1 MTFSM
6 LAVIKEQLE
15 QAVSQDVKC
24 ELGGPI
30 MDTEKT
36 TQVTDVQDNQ
46 EKVETVDK
54 DVQDKKPV
62 DADKIAKKLQKRISK
77 EQEGKHQA
85 LKEVEELKAKLAKY
99 ENNDKSIKELSDEEK
114 AKQEEDAKDRR
125 IKELEDRLAHNE
137 DLKQTKQVF
146 EESGLSVPDE
156 VLDMV
161 VVNDNKKTVAN
172 VQAIT
177 NFIERIKE
185 DTRKE
190 LLAGKTPR
198 ATGVKTKMTKEQIRN
213 IKDTAERQKAMR
225 DNWSLFS

>member
-1 MTFSM
+1 
-6 LAVIKEQLE
+6 
-15 QAVSQDVKC
+15 
-24 ELGGPI
+24 
-30 MDTEKT
+30 MDTEET

-46 EKVETVDK
+46 ENVETVEK

-62 DADKIAKKLQKRISK
+62 DAEKIAKKLQKRISK

-114 AKQEEDAKDRR
+114 AKREEDAKDRR
-125 IKELEDRLAHNE
+125 IKELEDRLARNE
-137 DLKQTKQVF
+137 ALKQTKQVF
-146 EESGLSVPDE
+146 EESDIQVSDD

-177 NFIERIKE
+177 NFIEKIKE

-198 ATGVKTKMTKEQIRN
+198 TTGVKTKMTKEQIRS

>member
-1 MTFSM
+1 MR
-6 LAVIKEQLE
+6 V
-15 QAVSQDVKC
+15 
-24 ELGGPI
+24 GGPI
-30 MDTEKT
+30 MDTEET
-36 TQVTDVQDNQ
+36 TQVTDVKDNQ
-46 EKVETVDK
+46 ENVETVEEK

-62 DADKIAKKLQKRISK
+62 DAEKIAKKLQKRISK
-77 EQEGKHQA
+77 EQESKHQA

-125 IKELEDRLAHNE
+125 IKELEERLARNE

-177 NFIERIKE
+177 NFIEKIKE
-185 DTRKE
+185 DTRNE

-198 ATGVKTKMTKEQIRN
+198 VTGVKTKMTKEQIRN
-213 IKDTAERQKAMR
+213 IKDTEERQKAMR

>member
-1 MTFSM
+1 
-6 LAVIKEQLE
+6 
-15 QAVSQDVKC
+15 
-24 ELGGPI
+24 
-30 MDTEKT
+30 MDTEET
-36 TQVTDVQDNQ
+36 TQVTEVQDNQ
-46 EKVETVDK
+46 ENVETVEK

-62 DADKIAKKLQKRISK
+62 DAEKIAKKLQKRISK
-77 EQEGKHQA
+77 EQESKHQA

-99 ENNDKSIKELSDEEK
+99 ESNDKSIKELSDEEK
-114 AKQEEDAKDRR
+114 AKHEEDVKDRR
-125 IKELEDRLAHNE
+125 IKELEERLARNE
-137 DLKQTKQVF
+137 GLKQTKQVF

-198 ATGVKTKMTKEQIRN
+198 TTGVKTKMTKEQIRN

>member
-1 MTFSM
+1 M
-6 LAVIKEQLE
+6 
-15 QAVSQDVKC
+15 DV
-24 ELGGPI
+24 E
-30 MDTEKT
+30 ET
-36 TQVTDVQDNQ
+36 TQVTEAQDNQ
-46 EKVETVDK
+46 ENVEAVEK

-99 ENNDKSIKELSDEEK
+99 ESNDKSIKELSDEEK

-125 IKELEDRLAHNE
+125 IKELEDRLARNE
-137 DLKQTKQVF
+137 ALKQTKQVF
-146 EESGLSVPDE
+146 EESDIQVSDD

-161 VVNDNKKTVAN
+161 VANDNKKTIAN

-177 NFIERIKE
+177 NFIEKIKE

-198 ATGVKTKMTKEQIRN
+198 TTGVKTKMTKEQIRS

-225 DNWSLFS
+225 DNWALFN

>member
-1 MTFSM
+1 
-6 LAVIKEQLE
+6 
-15 QAVSQDVKC
+15 
-24 ELGGPI
+24 
-30 MDTEKT
+30 MDTEET
-36 TQVTDVQDNQ
+36 TQVTDVKGNQ
-46 EKVETVDK
+46 ENVETVEK

-77 EQEGKHQA
+77 EQESKHQA
-85 LKEVEELKAKLAKY
+85 LKEVEELKTKLAKY

-177 NFIERIKE
+177 NFIEKIKE

-198 ATGVKTKMTKEQIRN
+198 TTGVKTKMTKEQIRN

-225 DNWSLFS
+225 DNWFLFS

>member
-1 MTFSM
+1 
-6 LAVIKEQLE
+6 
-15 QAVSQDVKC
+15 
-24 ELGGPI
+24 
-30 MDTEKT
+30 MDTEET
-36 TQVTDVQDNQ
+36 TQVTDAKDNQ
-46 EKVETVDK
+46 ENVETVEK

-62 DADKIAKKLQKRISK
+62 NADKIAKKLQKRISK

-99 ENNDKSIKELSDEEK
+99 ENNDKSIKELSNEEK

-125 IKELEDRLAHNE
+125 IKELEDHLAHNE

-172 VQAIT
+172 VQVIT

-198 ATGVKTKMTKEQIRN
+198 TTGVKNKITKEQIRN

-225 DNWSLFS
+225 DNWFLFS

>member
-1 MTFSM
+1 MR
-6 LAVIKEQLE
+6 V
-15 QAVSQDVKC
+15 
-24 ELGGPI
+24 GGPI
-30 MDTEKT
+30 MDVEET
-36 TQVTDVQDNQ
+36 TQVTEAQDNQ
-46 EKVETVDK
+46 ENAETVEK

-77 EQEGKHQA
+77 EQEGKRQA

-99 ENNDKSIKELSDEEK
+99 EGDDKSIKELSDEDK
-114 AKQEEDAKDRR
+114 AKQEEDTKDRR
-125 IKELEDRLAHNE
+125 IKELEDRLARNE
-137 DLKQTKQVF
+137 ALKQTKQVF
-146 EESGLSVPDE
+146 EESDIQVSDD

-177 NFIERIKE
+177 NFIEKIKE

-198 ATGVKTKMTKEQIRN
+198 TTGVKTKMTKEQIRS

-225 DNWSLFS
+225 DNWALFN

>member
-1 MTFSM
+1 M
-6 LAVIKEQLE
+6 
-15 QAVSQDVKC
+15 DV
-24 ELGGPI
+24 E
-30 MDTEKT
+30 ET
-36 TQVTDVQDNQ
+36 TQVAEAQDNQ
-46 EKVETVDK
+46 ENVEAVEK
-54 DVQDKKPV
+54 DVQDKKPI

-99 ENNDKSIKELSDEEK
+99 ESNDKSIKELSDEEK

-125 IKELEDRLAHNE
+125 IKELEDRLARNE
-137 DLKQTKQVF
+137 ALKQTKQVF
-146 EESGLSVPDE
+146 EESDIQVSDD

-177 NFIERIKE
+177 NFIEKIKE

-198 ATGVKTKMTKEQIRN
+198 TTGVKTKMTKEQIRS

-225 DNWSLFS
+225 DNWALFN

>member
-1 MTFSM
+1 MR
-6 LAVIKEQLE
+6 V
-15 QAVSQDVKC
+15 
-24 ELGGPI
+24 GGPI
-30 MDTEKT
+30 MDTEEA
-36 TQVTDVQDNQ
+36 TQATDVQDNQ
-46 EKVETVDK
+46 ENVETVEK

-125 IKELEDRLAHNE
+125 IKELEDCLAHNE

-185 DTRKE
+185 DTRRE

-198 ATGVKTKMTKEQIRN
+198 TTGVKTKMTKEQIRN

>member
-1 MTFSM
+1 MR
-6 LAVIKEQLE
+6 V
-15 QAVSQDVKC
+15 
-24 ELGGPI
+24 GGPI
-30 MDTEKT
+30 MDTEET
-36 TQVTDVQDNQ
+36 TQVTETQGNQ
-46 EKVETVDK
+46 ENVEMVEK

-114 AKQEEDAKDRR
+114 AKQEEDTKDRR
-125 IKELEDRLAHNE
+125 IKELEDRLARNE
-137 DLKQTKQVF
+137 ALKQTKQVF
-146 EESGLSVPDE
+146 EESDIQVSDD

-177 NFIERIKE
+177 NFIEKIKE

-198 ATGVKTKMTKEQIRN
+198 TTGVKTKMTKEQIRS

-225 DNWSLFS
+225 DNWALFN

>member
-1 MTFSM
+1 MR
-6 LAVIKEQLE
+6 V
-15 QAVSQDVKC
+15 
-24 ELGGPI
+24 GGPI
-30 MDTEKT
+30 MDVEET
-36 TQVTDVQDNQ
+36 TQVTEAQDNQ
-46 EKVETVDK
+46 ENVEAVEK
-54 DVQDKKPV
+54 DVQDKKPI

-99 ENNDKSIKELSDEEK
+99 ESNDKSIKELSDEEK

-125 IKELEDRLAHNE
+125 IKELEDRLARNE
-137 DLKQTKQVF
+137 ALKQTKQVF
-146 EESGLSVPDE
+146 EESDIQVSDD

-177 NFIERIKE
+177 NFIEKIKE

-198 ATGVKTKMTKEQIRN
+198 TTGVKTKMTKEQIRS

-225 DNWSLFS
+225 DNWALFN

>member
-1 MTFSM
+1 M
-6 LAVIKEQLE
+6 
-15 QAVSQDVKC
+15 DV
-24 ELGGPI
+24 E
-30 MDTEKT
+30 ET
-36 TQVTDVQDNQ
+36 TQVTEAQDNQ
-46 EKVETVDK
+46 ENVETVEK

-99 ENNDKSIKELSDEEK
+99 EGDDKSIKELSDEEK

-125 IKELEDRLAHNE
+125 IKELEDRLARNE
-137 DLKQTKQVF
+137 ALKQTKQVF
-146 EESGLSVPDE
+146 EESDIQVSDD

-177 NFIERIKE
+177 NFIEKIKE

-190 LLAGKTPR
+190 LLAGQTPR
-198 ATGVKTKMTKEQIRN
+198 TTGVKTSMTKEQIRS

-225 DNWSLFS
+225 DNWSLFN

>member
-1 MTFSM
+1 M
-6 LAVIKEQLE
+6 
-15 QAVSQDVKC
+15 DV
-24 ELGGPI
+24 E
-30 MDTEKT
+30 ET
-36 TQVTDVQDNQ
+36 TQVTEAQDNQ
-46 EKVETVDK
+46 ENAETVEK

-99 ENNDKSIKELSDEEK
+99 EGDDKSIKELSDEDK

-125 IKELEDRLAHNE
+125 IKELEDRLARNE
-137 DLKQTKQVF
+137 ALKQTKQVF
-146 EESGLSVPDE
+146 EESDIQVSDD

-177 NFIERIKE
+177 NFIEKIKE

-198 ATGVKTKMTKEQIRN
+198 TTGVKTKMTKEQIRS

-225 DNWSLFS
+225 DNWPLFN

>member
-1 MTFSM
+1 M
-6 LAVIKEQLE
+6 
-15 QAVSQDVKC
+15 DV
-24 ELGGPI
+24 E
-30 MDTEKT
+30 ET
-36 TQVTDVQDNQ
+36 TQVTEAQDNQ
-46 EKVETVDK
+46 ENVEAVEK
-54 DVQDKKPV
+54 DVQDKKPI

-99 ENNDKSIKELSDEEK
+99 EENDKSIKELSDEDK

-125 IKELEDRLAHNE
+125 IKELEDRLARNE
-137 DLKQTKQVF
+137 ALKQTKQVF
-146 EESGLSVPDE
+146 EESDIQVSDD

-177 NFIERIKE
+177 NFIEKIKE

-198 ATGVKTKMTKEQIRN
+198 TTGVKTKMTKEQIRS

-225 DNWSLFS
+225 DNWSLFN

>member
-1 MTFSM
+1 M
-6 LAVIKEQLE
+6 
-15 QAVSQDVKC
+15 DV
-24 ELGGPI
+24 E
-30 MDTEKT
+30 ET
-36 TQVTDVQDNQ
+36 TQVTEAQDNQ
-46 EKVETVDK
+46 ENVETVEK

-77 EQEGKHQA
+77 EQESKHQA

-99 ENNDKSIKELSDEEK
+99 ENSDKSIKELSDEEK
-114 AKQEEDAKDRR
+114 AKQEEDVKDRR
-125 IKELEDRLAHNE
+125 IKELEDRLARNE
-137 DLKQTKQVF
+137 ALKQTKQVF
-146 EESGLSVPDE
+146 EESDIQVSDD

-177 NFIERIKE
+177 NFIEKIKE

-198 ATGVKTKMTKEQIRN
+198 TTGVKTKMTKEQIRS

-225 DNWSLFS
+225 DNWALFN

>member
-1 MTFSM
+1 
-6 LAVIKEQLE
+6 
-15 QAVSQDVKC
+15 
-24 ELGGPI
+24 
-30 MDTEKT
+30 MDTEEA
-36 TQVTDVQDNQ
+36 TQVTEAQDNQ
-46 EKVETVDK
+46 ENAETVEVKK

-99 ENNDKSIKELSDEEK
+99 EGDDKSIKELSDEEK

-125 IKELEDRLAHNE
+125 IKELEDRLARNE
-137 DLKQTKQVF
+137 ALKQTKQVF
-146 EESGLSVPDE
+146 EESDIQVSDD

-177 NFIERIKE
+177 NFIEKIKE

-198 ATGVKTKMTKEQIRN
+198 TTGVKTKMTKAQIRS

-225 DNWSLFS
+225 DNWSLFN

>member
-1 MTFSM
+1 MR
-6 LAVIKEQLE
+6 V
-15 QAVSQDVKC
+15 
-24 ELGGPI
+24 GGPI
-30 MDTEKT
+30 MDTEET
-36 TQVTDVQDNQ
+36 TQVTEVQNNQ
-46 EKVETVDK
+46 ENAETVEK
-54 DVQDKKPV
+54 DVQDKKTV

-85 LKEVEELKAKLAKY
+85 LREVEELKAKLAKY
-99 ENNDKSIKELSDEEK
+99 EGNDKSIKELSDEEK

-125 IKELEDRLAHNE
+125 IKELEDRLARNE
-137 DLKQTKQVF
+137 ALKQTKQVF
-146 EESGLSVPDE
+146 EESGIQVSDD

-177 NFIERIKE
+177 NFIEKIKE

-198 ATGVKTKMTKEQIRN
+198 TTGVKTKMTKEQIRS

-225 DNWSLFS
+225 DNWALFN

>member
-1 MTFSM
+1 MR
-6 LAVIKEQLE
+6 A
-15 QAVSQDVKC
+15 
-24 ELGGPI
+24 GGPI
-30 MDTEKT
+30 MDTEET
-36 TQVTDVQDNQ
+36 TQVTEAQDNQ
-46 EKVETVDK
+46 ENVETVEK

-125 IKELEDRLAHNE
+125 IKELEDRLARNE
-137 DLKQTKQVF
+137 ALKQTKQVF
-146 EESGLSVPDE
+146 EESDIQVSDD

-177 NFIERIKE
+177 NFIEKIKE

-198 ATGVKTKMTKEQIRN
+198 TTGVKTKMTKEQIRS

-225 DNWSLFS
+225 DNWALFN

>member
-1 MTFSM
+1 MR
-6 LAVIKEQLE
+6 V
-15 QAVSQDVKC
+15 
-24 ELGGPI
+24 GGSI
-30 MDTEKT
+30 MDVEET
-36 TQVTDVQDNQ
+36 TQVTEAQGNQ
-46 EKVETVDK
+46 ENVETVEK
-54 DVQDKKPV
+54 DAQDKKPV

-125 IKELEDRLAHNE
+125 IKELEDRLARNE
-137 DLKQTKQVF
+137 SLKQTKQVF
-146 EESGLSVPDE
+146 EESDIQVSDD

-177 NFIERIKE
+177 NFIEKIRE

-198 ATGVKTKMTKEQIRN
+198 TTGVKTSMTKEQIRS

-225 DNWSLFS
+225 DNWALFN

>member
-1 MTFSM
+1 
-6 LAVIKEQLE
+6 
-15 QAVSQDVKC
+15 
-24 ELGGPI
+24 
-30 MDTEKT
+30 MDTEEA
-36 TQVTDVQDNQ
+36 TQATDVQDNQ
-46 EKVETVDK
+46 ENVETVEK

-161 VVNDNKKTVAN
+161 VVNDNKKTVTN

-185 DTRKE
+185 DTRRE

-198 ATGVKTKMTKEQIRN
+198 TTGVKTKMTKEQIRN

>member
-1 MTFSM
+1 MR
-6 LAVIKEQLE
+6 V
-15 QAVSQDVKC
+15 
-24 ELGGPI
+24 GGPI
-30 MDTEKT
+30 MDTEET
-36 TQVTDVQDNQ
+36 TQVTDVKDNQ
-46 EKVETVDK
+46 ENVETVEEK

-62 DADKIAKKLQKRISK
+62 DAEKIAKKLQKRISK

-85 LKEVEELKAKLAKY
+85 LQEVEELKAKLAKY

-125 IKELEDRLAHNE
+125 IKELEERLARND

-161 VVNDNKKTVAN
+161 VVNDSEKTLAN
-172 VQAIT
+172 VKAIT
-177 NFIERIKE
+177 NYTESIKE
-185 DTRKE
+185 DARKE
-190 LLAGKTPR
+190 LLAGRTPR
-198 ATGVKTKMTKEQIRN
+198 TTGVKTQMTKEQIRS

-225 DNWSLFS
+225 DNWALFN

>member
-1 MTFSM
+1 MR
-6 LAVIKEQLE
+6 A
-15 QAVSQDVKC
+15 
-24 ELGGPI
+24 GGPI
-30 MDTEKT
+30 MDVEET
-36 TQVTDVQDNQ
+36 TQVTEVQDNQ
-46 EKVETVDK
+46 ENVETVEK

-99 ENNDKSIKELSDEEK
+99 EGTDKSIKELSDEEK

-125 IKELEDRLAHNE
+125 IKELEDRLARNE
-137 DLKQTKQVF
+137 ALKQTKQVF
-146 EESGLSVPDE
+146 EESDIQVSDD

-161 VVNDNKKTVAN
+161 VANDNKKTVAN

-177 NFIERIKE
+177 NFIEKIKE

-198 ATGVKTKMTKEQIRN
+198 TTGVKTKMTKEQIRS

-225 DNWSLFS
+225 DNWALFN

>member
-1 MTFSM
+1 M
-6 LAVIKEQLE
+6 
-15 QAVSQDVKC
+15 DV
-24 ELGGPI
+24 EETI
-30 MDTEKT
+30 
-36 TQVTDVQDNQ
+36 QVTEAQDNQ
-46 EKVETVDK
+46 ENVEAVEK
-54 DVQDKKPV
+54 DVQDKKPI

-99 ENNDKSIKELSDEEK
+99 ESNDKSIKELSDEEK

-125 IKELEDRLAHNE
+125 IKELEDRLARNE
-137 DLKQTKQVF
+137 ALKQTKQVF
-146 EESGLSVPDE
+146 EESDIQVSDD

-177 NFIERIKE
+177 NFIEKIKE

-198 ATGVKTKMTKEQIRN
+198 TTGVKTKMTKEQIRS

>member
-1 MTFSM
+1 MR
-6 LAVIKEQLE
+6 V
-15 QAVSQDVKC
+15 
-24 ELGGPI
+24 GGPI
-30 MDTEKT
+30 MDVEET
-36 TQVTDVQDNQ
+36 TQVTDVKDNQ
-46 EKVETVDK
+46 ENVETVEEK

-62 DADKIAKKLQKRISK
+62 DAEKIAKKLQKRISK
-77 EQEGKHQA
+77 EQESKHQA

-99 ENNDKSIKELSDEEK
+99 ESNDKSIKELSDEEK

-125 IKELEDRLAHNE
+125 IKELEERLARNE

-172 VQAIT
+172 VQVIT
-177 NFIERIKE
+177 NFIEKIKE
-185 DTRKE
+185 DTRNE
-190 LLAGKTPR
+190 LLAGRTPR
-198 ATGVKTKMTKEQIRN
+198 VTGVKTKMTKEQIRN
-213 IKDTAERQKAMR
+213 IKDTEERQKAMR

>member
-1 MTFSM
+1 
-6 LAVIKEQLE
+6 
-15 QAVSQDVKC
+15 
-24 ELGGPI
+24 
-30 MDTEKT
+30 MDTEET
-36 TQVTDVQDNQ
+36 TQVTDVKDNQ
-46 EKVETVDK
+46 ENVETVEEK

-62 DADKIAKKLQKRISK
+62 DAEKIAKKLQKRISK
-77 EQEGKHQA
+77 EQESKHQA

-125 IKELEDRLAHNE
+125 IKELEERLARNE

-161 VVNDNKKTVAN
+161 VANDNKKTVAN

-177 NFIERIKE
+177 NFIEKIKE
-185 DTRKE
+185 DTRNE
-190 LLAGKTPR
+190 LLAGRTPR
-198 ATGVKTKMTKEQIRN
+198 VTGVKTKMTKEQIRN
-213 IKDTAERQKAMR
+213 IKDTEERQKAMR
-225 DNWSLFS
+225 DNWSLFN

>member
-1 MTFSM
+1 MR
-6 LAVIKEQLE
+6 A
-15 QAVSQDVKC
+15 
-24 ELGGPI
+24 GGPI
-30 MDTEKT
+30 MDVEETA
-36 TQVTDVQDNQ
+36 QVTEVQDNQ
-46 EKVETVDK
+46 ENVETVEK

-99 ENNDKSIKELSDEEK
+99 EGTDKSIKELSDEEK

-125 IKELEDRLAHNE
+125 IKELEDRLARNE
-137 DLKQTKQVF
+137 ALKQTKQVF
-146 EESGLSVPDE
+146 EESDIQVSDD

-161 VVNDNKKTVAN
+161 VANDNKKTVAN

-177 NFIERIKE
+177 NFIEKIKE

-198 ATGVKTKMTKEQIRN
+198 TTGVKTKMTKEQIRS

-225 DNWSLFS
+225 DNWALFN

>member
-1 MTFSM
+1 M
-6 LAVIKEQLE
+6 
-15 QAVSQDVKC
+15 DV
-24 ELGGPI
+24 E
-30 MDTEKT
+30 ET
-36 TQVTDVQDNQ
+36 TQVTEAQDNQ
-46 EKVETVDK
+46 ENVETVEK
-54 DVQDKKPV
+54 DVQDKKPI

-99 ENNDKSIKELSDEEK
+99 ESNDKSIKELSDEEK

-125 IKELEDRLAHNE
+125 IKELEDRLARNE
-137 DLKQTKQVF
+137 ALKQTKQVF
-146 EESGLSVPDE
+146 EESDIQVSDD

-177 NFIERIKE
+177 NFIEKIKE

-198 ATGVKTKMTKEQIRN
+198 TTGVKTKMTKEQIRS

>member
-1 MTFSM
+1 
-6 LAVIKEQLE
+6 
-15 QAVSQDVKC
+15 
-24 ELGGPI
+24 
-30 MDTEKT
+30 MDTEET
-36 TQVTDVQDNQ
+36 TQVTDTMDNQ
-46 EKVETVDK
+46 ENVETVEK

-62 DADKIAKKLQKRISK
+62 DAEKIAKKLQKRISK
-77 EQEGKHQA
+77 EQESKHQA

-125 IKELEDRLAHNE
+125 IKELEERLARNE

-172 VQAIT
+172 VQVIT
-177 NFIERIKE
+177 NFIEKIKE
-185 DTRKE
+185 DTRNE
-190 LLAGKTPR
+190 LLAGRTPR
-198 ATGVKTKMTKEQIRN
+198 VTGVKTKMTKEQIRN
-213 IKDTAERQKAMR
+213 IKDTEERQKAMR
-225 DNWSLFS
+225 DNWSLFN

>member
-1 MTFSM
+1 M
-6 LAVIKEQLE
+6 
-15 QAVSQDVKC
+15 DV
-24 ELGGPI
+24 E
-30 MDTEKT
+30 ET
-36 TQVTDVQDNQ
+36 TQVTEAQGNQ
-46 EKVETVDK
+46 ENVETVEK

-99 ENNDKSIKELSDEEK
+99 EGNGKSIKELSDEEK
-114 AKQEEDAKDRR
+114 AKQEKDAKDRR

-146 EESGLSVPDE
+146 EESDIQVSDD

-177 NFIERIKE
+177 NFIEKIKE

-198 ATGVKTKMTKEQIRN
+198 TTGVKTKMTKEQIRS

-225 DNWSLFS
+225 DNWALFN

>member
-1 MTFSM
+1 M
-6 LAVIKEQLE
+6 
-15 QAVSQDVKC
+15 DV
-24 ELGGPI
+24 E
-30 MDTEKT
+30 ET
-36 TQVTDVQDNQ
+36 TQVTEAQDNQ
-46 EKVETVDK
+46 ENVEAVEK
-54 DVQDKKPV
+54 DVQDKKPI

-99 ENNDKSIKELSDEEK
+99 ESNDKSIKELSDEEK

-125 IKELEDRLAHNE
+125 IKELEDRLARNE
-137 DLKQTKQVF
+137 ALKQTKQVF
-146 EESGLSVPDE
+146 EESDIQVSDD

-177 NFIERIKE
+177 NFIEKIKE

-190 LLAGKTPR
+190 LLAGKTPQT
-198 ATGVKTKMTKEQIRN
+198 TGVKTKMTKEQIRS

-225 DNWSLFS
+225 DNWSLFN

>member
-1 MTFSM
+1 
-6 LAVIKEQLE
+6 
-15 QAVSQDVKC
+15 
-24 ELGGPI
+24 
-30 MDTEKT
+30 MDTEET
-36 TQVTDVQDNQ
+36 TQVTDVKDNQ
-46 EKVETVDK
+46 ENVETVEK

-62 DADKIAKKLQKRISK
+62 DAEKIAKKLQKRISK
-77 EQEGKHQA
+77 EQESKHQA

-99 ENNDKSIKELSDEEK
+99 ESNDKSIKELSDEEK

-125 IKELEDRLAHNE
+125 IKELEERLARNE

-172 VQAIT
+172 VQVIT
-177 NFIERIKE
+177 NFIEKIKE
-185 DTRKE
+185 DTRNE
-190 LLAGKTPR
+190 LLAGRTPR
-198 ATGVKTKMTKEQIRN
+198 VTGVKTKMTKEQIMD

-225 DNWSLFS
+225 DNWSLFN

>member
-1 MTFSM
+1 MR
-6 LAVIKEQLE
+6 A
-15 QAVSQDVKC
+15 
-24 ELGGPI
+24 GGPI
-30 MDTEKT
+30 MDVEET
-36 TQVTDVQDNQ
+36 TQVTEAQDNQ
-46 EKVETVDK
+46 ENVETVKK

-77 EQEGKHQA
+77 EQESKHQA

-99 ENNDKSIKELSDEEK
+99 ESNDKSIKELSDEEK
-114 AKQEEDAKDRR
+114 AKQEEDVKDRR
-125 IKELEDRLAHNE
+125 IKELEDRLARNE
-137 DLKQTKQVF
+137 ALKQTKQVF
-146 EESGLSVPDE
+146 EESDIQVSDD

-161 VVNDNKKTVAN
+161 VVNDNKKTIAN

-177 NFIERIKE
+177 NFIEKIKE

-198 ATGVKTKMTKEQIRN
+198 TTGVKTKMTKEQIRS

-225 DNWSLFS
+225 DNWALFN

>member
-1 MTFSM
+1 
-6 LAVIKEQLE
+6 
-15 QAVSQDVKC
+15 
-24 ELGGPI
+24 
-30 MDTEKT
+30 MDTEET

-177 NFIERIKE
+177 NFIEKIKE

-198 ATGVKTKMTKEQIRN
+198 TTGVKTKMTKEQIRS

>member
-1 MTFSM
+1 
-6 LAVIKEQLE
+6 
-15 QAVSQDVKC
+15 
-24 ELGGPI
+24 
-30 MDTEKT
+30 MDTEET
-36 TQVTDVQDNQ
+36 TQATDVKDNQ
-46 EKVETVDK
+46 ENVETVEK
-54 DVQDKKPV
+54 DVQDKKPL

-99 ENNDKSIKELSDEEK
+99 ESNDKSIKELSDEEK

-125 IKELEDRLAHNE
+125 IKELEDRLARNE
-137 DLKQTKQVF
+137 ALKQTKQVF
-146 EESGLSVPDE
+146 EESDIQVSDD

-177 NFIERIKE
+177 NFIEKIKE

-198 ATGVKTKMTKEQIRN
+198 TTGVKTKMTKEQIRS

>member
-1 MTFSM
+1 MR
-6 LAVIKEQLE
+6 A
-15 QAVSQDVKC
+15 
-24 ELGGPI
+24 GGPI
-30 MDTEKT
+30 MDTEET
-36 TQVTDVQDNQ
+36 TQVTDVKGNQ
-46 EKVETVDK
+46 ENVETVEK

-77 EQEGKHQA
+77 EQESKHQA
-85 LKEVEELKAKLAKY
+85 LKEVEELKTKLAKY

-177 NFIERIKE
+177 NFIEKIKE

-198 ATGVKTKMTKEQIRN
+198 TTGVKTKMTKEQIRN

-225 DNWSLFS
+225 DNWFLFS

>member
-1 MTFSM
+1 MR
-6 LAVIKEQLE
+6 V
-15 QAVSQDVKC
+15 
-24 ELGGPI
+24 GGPI
-30 MDTEKT
+30 MDTEEA

-46 EKVETVDK
+46 ENVEAVEK

-85 LKEVEELKAKLAKY
+85 LEEVKELKAKLAKY

-125 IKELEDRLAHNE
+125 IKELEDRLARNE
-137 DLKQTKQVF
+137 ALKQTKQVF
-146 EESGLSVPDE
+146 EESDIQVSDD

-177 NFIERIKE
+177 NFIEKIKE

-198 ATGVKTKMTKEQIRN
+198 TTGVKTKMTKEQIRN

>member
-1 MTFSM
+1 
-6 LAVIKEQLE
+6 
-15 QAVSQDVKC
+15 
-24 ELGGPI
+24 
-30 MDTEKT
+30 MDTEET
-36 TQVTDVQDNQ
+36 TQVTETQGNQ
-46 EKVETVDK
+46 ENVEMVEK

-114 AKQEEDAKDRR
+114 AKQEEDTKDRR
-125 IKELEDRLAHNE
+125 IKELEDRLARNE
-137 DLKQTKQVF
+137 ALKQTKQVF
-146 EESGLSVPDE
+146 EESDIQVSDD

-177 NFIERIKE
+177 NFIEKIKE

-198 ATGVKTKMTKEQIRN
+198 TTGVKTKMTKEQIRS

-225 DNWSLFS
+225 DNWALFN

>member
-1 MTFSM
+1 MR
-6 LAVIKEQLE
+6 A
-15 QAVSQDVKC
+15 
-24 ELGGPI
+24 GGPI
-30 MDTEKT
+30 MDVEET
-36 TQVTDVQDNQ
+36 TQVTEAQDNQ
-46 EKVETVDK
+46 ENVEAVGK

-125 IKELEDRLAHNE
+125 IKELEDRLARNE
-137 DLKQTKQVF
+137 ALKQTKQVF
-146 EESGLSVPDE
+146 EESDIQVSDD

-161 VVNDNKKTVAN
+161 VANDNKKTVAN

-177 NFIERIKE
+177 NFIEKIKE

-198 ATGVKTKMTKEQIRN
+198 TTGVKTSMTKEQIRS

-225 DNWSLFS
+225 DNWSLFN